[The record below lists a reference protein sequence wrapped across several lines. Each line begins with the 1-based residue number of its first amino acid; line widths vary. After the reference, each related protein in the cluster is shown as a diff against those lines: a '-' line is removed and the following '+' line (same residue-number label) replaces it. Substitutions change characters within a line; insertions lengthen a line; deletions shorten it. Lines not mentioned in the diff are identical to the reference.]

1 MRQWKQGAVL
11 VAVVTAMGLTG
22 CAVTPQGPVKAY
34 EGPVRASAET
44 VQVSVPE
51 QIEVMSIDGREPP
64 PSFLKSRVTLAL
76 LPGEHVFSL
85 RYVELFQINAD
96 DHEVLRSKQAALR
109 FTAAAGG
116 SYRLEIP
123 KQASLD
129 AARKFSRDPQFKL
142 VNVGDGSATDSAPI
156 KSYAEAS
163 LIDTISK
170 AFEGNADV
178 QAPVTNTDLLKDVWG
193 RATPDERKA
202 FRDWL
207 DTQGK

>member
-1 MRQWKQGAVL
+1 MRQWKRDAALAVM
-11 VAVVTAMGLTG
+11 VATIGLTG
-22 CAVTPQGPVKAY
+22 CAMTPQGPVKTY
-34 EGPVRASAET
+34 EGAVRAPAET

-96 DHEVLRSKQAALR
+96 DHEVLRSRQAALR
-109 FTAAAGG
+109 FTAAAGS

-123 KQASLD
+123 KQVNLE
-129 AARKFSRDPQFKL
+129 AARKFSKDPQFKL
-142 VNVGDGSATDSAPI
+142 VNAADGSATDSAPI

-170 AFEGNADV
+170 AFEGNSDAR
-178 QAPVTNTDLLKDVWG
+178 APVTNTDLLKDVWG

-202 FRDWL
+202 FREWL

>member
-1 MRQWKQGAVL
+1 MRQWKRDAAL
-11 VAVVTAMGLTG
+11 VAMVTAMSLAG
-22 CAVTPQGPVKAY
+22 CASQQGPVKVY
-34 EGPVRASAET
+34 EGAVRSPAET
-44 VQVSVPE
+44 VQVTAPE
-51 QIEVMSIDGREPP
+51 QIEIMSIDGREPP
-64 PSFLKSRVTLAL
+64 PSFLKSHVTLAL

-85 RYVELFQINAD
+85 RYVELFQINSD
-96 DHEVLRSKQAALR
+96 DHEILRSKQAALR
-109 FTAAAGG
+109 FTAAAGS

-123 KQASLD
+123 RQANLD
-129 AARKFSRDPQFKL
+129 AARKFSKDPQFKL
-142 VNVGDGSATDSAPI
+142 VNVKDGSATDSAPI

-170 AFEGNADV
+170 AFEGGGEART
-178 QAPVTNTDLLKDVWG
+178 PVTNTDLLKDVWG